1 MGHNRHL
8 SEFPQRIIV
17 RILKMVKATQI
28 KMTKFLRRNQ
38 IHPQAIGATKTDSY
52 IAGQIITLHGL
63 EKK

>member
-1 MGHNRHL
+1 
-8 SEFPQRIIV
+8 
-17 RILKMVKATQI
+17 MVKATQI